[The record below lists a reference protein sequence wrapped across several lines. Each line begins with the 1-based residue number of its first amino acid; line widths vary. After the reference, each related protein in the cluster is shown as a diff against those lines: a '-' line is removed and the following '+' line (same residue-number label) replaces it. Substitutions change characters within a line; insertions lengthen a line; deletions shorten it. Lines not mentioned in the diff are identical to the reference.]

1 MAACQSCLSRLAG
14 PHRGGLLPPEP
25 SAAAPQAWKERV
37 YPLLR
42 QHLADNVDQ
51 VVAYLLLYHESAVA
65 NLLEVRRRGRVGS
78 ACL

>member
-1 MAACQSCLSRLAG
+1 
-14 PHRGGLLPPEP
+14 
-25 SAAAPQAWKERV
+25 V

-65 NLLEVRRRGRVGS
+65 NLLEVGRRALCGGRGGAGVPGRCMHAPGGLLAARPRS
-78 ACL
+78 GCRPLSGWGR